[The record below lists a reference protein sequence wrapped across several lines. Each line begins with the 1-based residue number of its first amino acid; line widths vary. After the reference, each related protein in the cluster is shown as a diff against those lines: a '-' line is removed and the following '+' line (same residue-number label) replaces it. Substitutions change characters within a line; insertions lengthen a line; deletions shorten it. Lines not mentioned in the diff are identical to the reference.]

1 MKKHESTWAVA
12 RYVIL
17 GLVVLAAGGA
27 WALWGADIQAY
38 FAHEALTKAFEGREK
53 EFYDQAEGIFKEH
66 AGSGKV
72 PPDAHR
78 AGKAVWIRARLMP
91 HSNRFEMDLDI
102 DPSAGQLAEELRAER
117 PEDVRS
123 VVLLYPK
130 SGQVGEYV
138 PKDGSSTMV
147 AQAAYE
153 ERVDVRIVDLQ
164 KKALLGHKVFT
175 FSPKHEITHSS
186 ERFEVLDMGQVLAW
200 YASLPEAP

>member
-1 MKKHESTWAVA
+1 MKKHESTWSVA

-27 WALWGADIQAY
+27 WALWGGDIRAY
-38 FAHEALTKAFEGREK
+38 FAREAMVKAFEGREK
-53 EFYDQAEGIFKEH
+53 EFYDQAEGVFKECT
-66 AGSGKV
+66 GTGKV
-72 PPDAHR
+72 TPDARR
-78 AGKAVWIRARLMP
+78 AGKAVWIRARLLP
-91 HSNRFEMDLDI
+91 RSNRFEMNLDI
-102 DPSAGQLAEELRAER
+102 DPSAGHLAEELRAER

-130 SGQVGEYV
+130 SGRVGEYV
-138 PKDGSSTMV
+138 PKDGSSTV
-147 AQAAYE
+147 VSQTAYE

-164 KKALLGHKVFT
+164 KHAVLGHKVFT

-200 YASLPEAP
+200 YAGLPEAP

>member
-1 MKKHESTWAVA
+1 M
-12 RYVIL
+12 
-17 GLVVLAAGGA
+17 
-27 WALWGADIQAY
+27 
-38 FAHEALTKAFEGREK
+38 TKAFEGREK

-72 PPDAHR
+72 PADAHR

-91 HSNRFEMDLDI
+91 RSNRFEMNLDI
-102 DPSAGQLAEELRAER
+102 DPSAGHLAEELRAER

-138 PKDGSSTMV
+138 PKDGSSTAV
-147 AQAAYE
+147 PQAAYE

-164 KKALLGHKVFT
+164 KKSLLGHKVFT
-175 FSPKHEITHSS
+175 FSPKHEITQSR